1 MPLPSPSTPQVLA
14 LIALRSR
21 DTITAH
27 NLAIVRA
34 NLKLADAFFEE
45 FKHMFEWCP
54 PAAGS
59 VAFPRCGR
67 YRGLGIWLSL
77 SQFAACQL
85 QKLDQSSISL
95 AFPQLHEYNSHGFC
109 CFPIAALPCC
119 RLTTSED
126 VEQFCERVVAGCG
139 VLLLVSRSWGEMQ
152 IKIFIDL

>member
-1 MPLPSPSTPQVLA
+1 MPVLATNWPRVILRNPCLGTPPLPLRQQVLALIALRTTLRSNCVRPTPPPDLMPLPFPSTRQVLA

-34 NLKLADAFFEE
+34 NLKLAEAFFEE

-67 YRGLGIWLSL
+67 YRG
-77 SQFAACQL
+77 
-85 QKLDQSSISL
+85 
-95 AFPQLHEYNSHGFC
+95 
-109 CFPIAALPCC
+109 
-119 RLTTSED
+119 
-126 VEQFCERVVAGCG
+126 
-139 VLLLVSRSWGEMQ
+139 
-152 IKIFIDL
+152 